1 MVRLHSV
8 DDDLI
13 LLVLPA
19 EIGTD
24 LHMCSFH
31 LVIDGLSNVMQKP
44 GSLRQPDIDSN
55 LRSKQTGK
63 MRHLNGVLQRILTVA
78 GSELHSSQQ
87 LYQLRMNAVYTY
99 LKASL
104 IAGFTDLVLY
114 FLLRLLDCLLDSGRM
129 NPPVHNQFFKC
140 NTSHLTAD
148 RIKA

>member
-1 MVRLHSV
+1 
-8 DDDLI
+8 
-13 LLVLPA
+13 
-19 EIGTD
+19 
-24 LHMCSFH
+24 
-31 LVIDGLSNVMQKP
+31 
-44 GSLRQPDIDSN
+44 
-55 LRSKQTGK
+55 